1 MISLLLTEF
10 SVRTV
15 NYGPSF
21 FPLICGPRAKRA
33 GHKSLAVWAN
43 WKQVQGARCDSHLRS
58 IKKRF
63 LLAYENNSTLQRLSM
78 NVKSDMQMRHVESVY
93 FVYQN

>member
-1 MISLLLTEF
+1 M
-10 SVRTV
+10 
-15 NYGPSF
+15 
-21 FPLICGPRAKRA
+21 CGPRAKRA
-33 GHKSLAVWAN
+33 GHKSLAVWVN
-43 WKQVQGARCDSHLRS
+43 WKQVQGARCDSHLTG